1 MTTTRTDDIVTPNAS
16 ADNASNRP
24 AGLPRRQ
31 RLASAIASALISG
44 VLLGGVAY
52 GMADVNDAPGAMAGD
67 PAPARLS
74 AA

>member
-16 ADNASNRP
+16 TDNASNRP

-31 RLASAIASALISG
+31 RLASAIASAVISG
-44 VLLGGVAY
+44 VLLGGIAY
-52 GMADVNDAPGAMAGD
+52 GMADSSDAPGVMAGE
-67 PAPARLS
+67 AATASLS